1 MQSIH
6 APVQGSFVLRTK
18 ERRVVKQSED
28 GTPVEREFSAM
39 TVCHEDIISKTF
51 WEQHLELLA

>member
-28 GTPVEREFSAM
+28 GTPVERESGTI
-39 TVCHEDIISKTF
+39 TVCHEDIISKSF
-51 WEQHLELLA
+51 WEQRLELLA